1 MENGS
6 NDGAGAGARDQQA
19 SPAQNRG
26 VDHEHRAEPARA
38 LTPIMNSDGQLLG
51 QIINARA

>member
-1 MENGS
+1 MENGL
-6 NDGAGAGARDQQA
+6 NDDAGAGGREQQA
-19 SPAQNRG
+19 SPAQIRG

-38 LTPIMNSDGQLLG
+38 LAPIMNSDGQLLG

>member
-1 MENGS
+1 MENELNDNAGS
-6 NDGAGAGARDQQA
+6 GARAPQA
-19 SPAQNRG
+19 SPVQARG
-26 VDHEHRAEPARA
+26 IDHENRAEPARA